1 MGRLSCP
8 PSTDPRTLHP
18 YRTARGGAF
27 LQACVELFLRIVA
40 GFSSTPELGTIIIPK
55 LQVKK
60 LKLRE
65 IQEPRQSNS
74 GTKACDWI
82 VRRVSNA
89 QSEAGLRL
97 RGRTS

>member
-1 MGRLSCP
+1 MEEPSCDPVLNTFCELSL
-8 PSTDPRTLHP
+8 S
-18 YRTARGGAF
+18 
-27 LQACVELFLRIVA
+27 V
-40 GFSSTPELGTIIIPK
+40 FSSTSELGTIIIPK

-74 GTKACDWI
+74 GTKACDWV
-82 VRRVSNA
+82 VRCVSNA

>member
-1 MGRLSCP
+1 M
-8 PSTDPRTLHP
+8 
-18 YRTARGGAF
+18 
-27 LQACVELFLRIVA
+27 
-40 GFSSTPELGTIIIPK
+40 IIIPK

-74 GTKACDWI
+74 GTKACDWV